1 MLILGSHVSYKNDTQ
16 LVGSVKEALSY
27 GSITFMFYTGA
38 PQNTQRGT
46 INDLLTI
53 DALNLMKENNI
64 ALENV
69 ICHAPYIVNLANN
82 QDLEKYQFAQDFLR
96 NEINRCET
104 LGVRYI
110 VLHPGSATKLERS
123 YAIDNIVNGINN
135 ILIKEDNI
143 VILLETMA
151 GKGTEL
157 GINIDEIKYIIDHIN
172 YQDKIGVCLDTC
184 HLNDSGI
191 DIAKFDDYLSEF
203 ESKIGL
209 NKIGCIHIND
219 SKNPINSHK
228 DRHENLG
235 FGTIG
240 WDNLLNVIYHPSLE
254 NVPKILETPYVN
266 RDFAPYKQ
274 EIEAIKNRQ
283 FNPNLYEDILNYYHK
298 N

>member
-27 GSITFMFYTGA
+27 GSNTFMFYTGA

-172 YQDKIGVCLDTC
+172 YQDKVGVCLDTC

>member
-27 GSITFMFYTGA
+27 GSNTFMFYTGA

-135 ILIKEDNI
+135 ILVEEDSI

-172 YQDKIGVCLDTC
+172 FQDKVGVCLDTC

-209 NKIGCIHIND
+209 NKIGCIHVND

-274 EIEAIKNRQ
+274 EIEAIKNKQ

>member
-27 GSITFMFYTGA
+27 GSNTFMFYTGA

-135 ILIKEDNI
+135 VLVEEDNI

-172 YQDKIGVCLDTC
+172 FQDKVGVCLDTC

-209 NKIGCIHIND
+209 NKIGCIHVND

-274 EIEAIKNRQ
+274 EIELSLIH
-283 FNPNLYEDILNYYHK
+283 I
-298 N
+298 

>member
-27 GSITFMFYTGA
+27 GSNTFMFYTGA

-135 ILIKEDNI
+135 ILVEEDNI

-172 YQDKIGVCLDTC
+172 FQDKIGVCLDTC

-203 ESKIGL
+203 DAKIGL
-209 NKIGCIHIND
+209 NKIGCIHVKNY
-219 SKNPINSHK
+219 KNPINSHK

-274 EIEAIKNRQ
+274 EIEAIKNKQ

>member
-27 GSITFMFYTGA
+27 GSNTFMFYTGA
-38 PQNTQRGT
+38 PQYTQRGT

-135 ILIKEDNI
+135 ILVEEDNI

-172 YQDKIGVCLDTC
+172 FQDKIGVCLDTC

-203 ESKIGL
+203 DAKIGL
-209 NKIGCIHIND
+209 NKIGCIHVND

-274 EIEAIKNRQ
+274 EIEAIKNKQ

>member
-27 GSITFMFYTGA
+27 GSNTFMFYTGA

-135 ILIKEDNI
+135 ILVEEDNI

-151 GKGTEL
+151 GKGPEL

-172 YQDKIGVCLDTC
+172 FQDKIGVCLDTC

-203 ESKIGL
+203 DAKIGL
-209 NKIGCIHIND
+209 NKIGCIHVND

-235 FGTIG
+235 FGTIC

-274 EIEAIKNRQ
+274 EIEAIKNKQ